1 MIAYK
6 IKVNGKHVVT
16 AGQDDWS
23 HLSAILY
30 ASRDNRCVGDYV
42 RLTFGGL
49 SKENGQ
55 GIRQHFRWP
64 DVELEVG
71 AKVEIEVVDV
81 KEVDPPKK
89 RYRSDSE
96 VQENPF
102 TEEELKEMRYNDYLE
117 LKKEF
122 ENNEV
127 S

>member
-1 MIAYK
+1 
-6 IKVNGKHVVT
+6 
-16 AGQDDWS
+16 
-23 HLSAILY
+23 
-30 ASRDNRCVGDYV
+30 VGDYV

-49 SKENGQ
+49 SKENEQ

-64 DVELEVG
+64 DIELEVG

-81 KEVDPPKK
+81 QEVDPPKK

-96 VQENPF
+96 VRESPF